1 MVPFTIHTRFI
12 PCCQQKLRQSHLFKF
27 TAYRIEEKILISV
40 FHWLLVYVFTMKNN
54 QLFST
59 NREDFRYPK
68 SMVTITINDWETF
81 LHLAKAFRCTIC
93 LQQCVCI
100 TSGSYR
106 GGMGIPEQLNGMGW
120 CCACPVA
127 STHHELG
134 CGRHMKGKW
143 SKTERDKKRVAA
155 RPVISSTGRV
165 PETELGFYD
174 TMCYWGHFN
183 CACCTKYSLPNVS
196 TDSSLLPF
204 HPAGSSLNS
213 AIWYVV
219 NSVMFVSKFQ
229 CKVIGKFHI

>member
-1 MVPFTIHTRFI
+1 M
-12 PCCQQKLRQSHLFKF
+12 
-27 TAYRIEEKILISV
+27 Y
-40 FHWLLVYVFTMKNN
+40 HWSAAMCLHN
-54 QLFST
+54 QWQL
-59 NREDFRYPK
+59 
-68 SMVTITINDWETF
+68 
-81 LHLAKAFRCTIC
+81 
-93 LQQCVCI
+93 
-100 TSGSYR
+100 
-106 GGMGIPEQLNGMGW
+106 GGMGIPEQLNGMEW
-120 CCACPVA
+120 CCACPMA

-134 CGRHMKGKW
+134 CGRHMKRKFPSKSEGKL
-143 SKTERDKKRVAA
+143 KDLKKRVAA

-213 AIWYVV
+213 AIYVV

-229 CKVIGKFHI
+229 CKVIGNFIFKPMSPFSYFLLNYFSISVLIWAT